1 MLYSSVCDCYV
12 FVFFFKQKT
21 AYEMRI
27 SDWSSDVCSS
37 NLARIVVGSATH
49 VHDVVADLRTLDEA
63 DADNRQR
70 LERLVAR
77 DREDPDA
84 RLVLVAAFRG
94 QRDVDDELDAHDPAL
109 LVGIVVAAHVGVGI
123 DVDVADRHHRT
134 LYQKIGR
141 AN

>member
-1 MLYSSVCDCYV
+1 MLS
-12 FVFFFKQKT
+12 FFFFKQKT

-37 NLARIVVGSATH
+37 DL
-49 VHDVVADLRTLDEA
+49 HDVVADLRTLDEA

-123 DVDVADRHHRT
+123 DVDEAEDRKSTRLNSSH
-134 LYQKIGR
+134 
-141 AN
+141 

>member
-1 MLYSSVCDCYV
+1 MLS
-12 FVFFFKQKT
+12 FFFFKQKT

-37 NLARIVVGSATH
+37 DL
-49 VHDVVADLRTLDEA
+49 HDVVADLRTLDEA

-109 LVGIVVAAHVGVGI
+109 LVGIVVAAHVCVGI
-123 DVDVADRHHRT
+123 DVDEATRHPRP
-134 LYQKIGR
+134 LYHLRDIGR
-141 AN
+141 A